1 MKTILDIYNDFD
13 TEFININTVFAN
25 SNFLFQNG
33 ANHDGVVFEQD
44 IYDSILEHCFMRI
57 YLSWEIFL
65 EDAFILYL
73 LDQADIK
80 GNKYTRFAYPQDEDH
95 AYRLLKGTKQYP
107 DWTSIDTVNTLSNLF
122 FKNSGPFSFLCSNP
136 VEFSQMKII
145 RNRISHVSKQS
156 IKAFNKLTNTQIA
169 TTNMSAANFLS
180 TLKDHT
186 TITYYSY
193 YTDIIKVYVEA
204 ICNK

>member
-1 MKTILDIYNDFD
+1 MKTILDIYTDFD
-13 TEFININTVFAN
+13 TEFTKTNTILAN

-33 ANHDGVVFEQD
+33 ANHDGVVFGQD
-44 IYDSILEHCFMRI
+44 IYDFILEHCFMSI
-57 YLSWEIFL
+57 YLSWENFL

-80 GNKYTRFAYPQDEDH
+80 GNKYTRFAHPQDEDH
-95 AYRLLKGTKQYP
+95 AYSILKGTKQYP

-122 FKNSGPFSFLCSNP
+122 FENSGPFSLLRSNP
-136 VEFSQMKII
+136 VEFSQMKTI

-156 IKAFNKLTNTQIA
+156 IKTFNNLTNTQIA
-169 TTNMSAANFLS
+169 TTNMSAAAFLS

-186 TITYYSY
+186 ATTYYTH
-193 YTDIIKVYVEA
+193 YTDIIKSYVEA